1 MHSNM
6 LNAVTSVYAFS
17 ACLLCGCTRLDK
29 SVNTLTTERAL
40 LGLVALWNRVPF
52 STSTWSFFSLLGLQT
67 IPDNALKSDVE
78 EFFEDFFEDSS
89 HRRHM
94 GVLEGTSLADVII
107 SADESFDWSS
117 LPAKAGAWRSTST
130 DQLRLLGS

>member
-1 MHSNM
+1 VAAS
-6 LNAVTSVYAFS
+6 
-17 ACLLCGCTRLDK
+17 RLDK

-52 STSTWSFFSLLGLQT
+52 CTSTWSFASLLGMQT
-67 IPDNALKSDVE
+67 YRDNPLKSDVE
-78 EFFEDFFEDSS
+78 EFFEDFFAESS

-94 GVLEGTSLADVII
+94 GVLEGTSFADVII

-117 LPAKAGAWRSTST
+117 LPAEAGA
-130 DQLRLLGS
+130 